1 MKYSREEFLIL
12 TSKPCEKYI
21 GKTITVVATSSETPM
36 TGIIKGLVK
45 GPAQEEKTPTTMCC
59 GFVVAGK
66 GKDFT
71 LTPDDLAIVSIEI
84 AE

>member
-21 GKTITVVATSSETPM
+21 GKTITVVATSSE
-36 TGIIKGLVK
+36 GIIKGLVK